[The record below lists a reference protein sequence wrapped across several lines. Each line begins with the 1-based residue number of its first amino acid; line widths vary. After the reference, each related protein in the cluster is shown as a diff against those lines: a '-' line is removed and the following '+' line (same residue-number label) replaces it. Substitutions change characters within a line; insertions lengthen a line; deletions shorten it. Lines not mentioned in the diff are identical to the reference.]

1 MFNCKSMIYRT
12 NCVRKLA
19 CGASQTDIIPNFKLY
34 SSIVYITKKKQTN
47 NFDKQI
53 YCLILHTLL
62 VHCNGECRYIL

>member
-34 SSIVYITKKKQTN
+34 SSVVYITKNKPTT
-47 NFDKQI
+47 
-53 YCLILHTLL
+53 LINKSI
-62 VHCNGECRYIL
+62 V